1 MKLIHLAAFLLLQL
15 PLVVFGQETNPLLQ
29 PWKGAYGGLP
39 PFDKVKTP
47 DFLPAYKKAVPA
59 AYAEIE
65 KIAQNPVKPN
75 FKNTIE
81 AMELA
86 GAQLDRLNRIYFVW
100 TSNLN
105 SPEVEKAQGVV
116 NPMLAEHDDKVKQ
129 NSALFKRIE
138 AVYNNEAKEVLTGE
152 QKRLV
157 WLYHTNFVLA
167 GAKLNA
173 ADKFAVGTINQEL
186 TKLYTK
192 FGNNLLADESNKYV
206 HFEGDNFMKGIPA
219 NLMEVYLSAAQEKN
233 MPGYLISNTRSA
245 VEPFLSNADD
255 AEARKQVYEM
265 FVNRGDGGD
274 TSDNNKIIASILR
287 FRQQK
292 ARLLG
297 FPTYA
302 HYRLSDKMAKTP
314 ENAMDLMVRVWHP
327 ALAKVKEE
335 VELMKKVAK
344 EKGEN
349 ITEIH
354 PWDYR
359 YYMEK
364 VRQEKYNVNSEELKP
379 YFQLEL
385 LREGMFMVAG
395 KLFDLGFKPAKDVP
409 VFHPDVR
416 VWEVYNLT
424 TKKHVGLWYFDPY
437 ARPGKNSGAWMT
449 DYRAQHKIG
458 LGSTTLVSNNSN
470 FIKGKPGEPVLVS
483 LDDASTLF
491 HEFGHALHGLSSNVT
506 YPSLAGT
513 STPTDFVEFPS
524 QLLEDWLLTPEML
537 SKYIL
542 HYQTK
547 KPIDEKMI
555 KNLENLSAF
564 NQGFSTV
571 EALSGALVDM
581 RIHLSNEPEIDPDN
595 FESTTLAELNMP
607 KEIVMRHRLPQF
619 GHVFSSDGY
628 SAGYYSY
635 LWADVLTS
643 DCLEAFW
650 EGEGLFDKKVAAKLK
665 KYIFSA
671 GNTKDQEEA
680 YVLFRGRKA
689 TPDALL
695 RKRGFAPPKAFK

>member
-1 MKLIHLAAFLLLQL
+1 
-15 PLVVFGQETNPLLQ
+15 
-29 PWKGAYGGLP
+29 
-39 PFDKVKTP
+39 
-47 DFLPAYKKAVPA
+47 
-59 AYAEIE
+59 
-65 KIAQNPVKPN
+65 
-75 FKNTIE
+75 
-81 AMELA
+81 
-86 GAQLDRLNRIYFVW
+86 
-100 TSNLN
+100 
-105 SPEVEKAQGVV
+105 
-116 NPMLAEHDDKVKQ
+116 MLAEHDDKVKQ